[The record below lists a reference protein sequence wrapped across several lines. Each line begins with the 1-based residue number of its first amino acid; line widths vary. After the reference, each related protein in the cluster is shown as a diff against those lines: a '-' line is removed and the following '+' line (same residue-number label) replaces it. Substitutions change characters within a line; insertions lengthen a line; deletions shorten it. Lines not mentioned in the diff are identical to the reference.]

1 MLALIFNPFFLVFI
15 SLSFLVKTKDIGIAF
30 FWRFYYSKPLIYDMN
45 RFFQWFD
52 LVRVHLVCWLV
63 YISYEVILTGTI
75 RGYYSHGYYYLFFYA
90 LNIGLFYFHSLVVM
104 KLGLSSGVNG
114 LWKLPIL
121 LVVEVGLYFLISVLL
136 SYTLQFLAVKK
147 SVLLIDFRFGIS
159 LLWRGL
165 LFILFSTGYYFLVST
180 FARRKQVMERT
191 LEIERLNSELLRAER
206 DFLRSQINP
215 HLLFN
220 TLNFVKY
227 AAKKEPDLADQA
239 IVRLAELMSFAI
251 TETNDGLIE
260 LAKEVNQARNL
271 IHLNQ
276 LRFGGGLKVELLV
289 QHDLPQLKL
298 IPIVLLTLVENLF
311 KYGNLSEPGFPALIK
326 VGYVAGQLEIETINL
341 VRDGLSFNASSTGTG
356 LINLKARLQI
366 AYPSRFMLT
375 YGLDRE
381 LFKVSLCI
389 EMDRDLISG

>member
-1 MLALIFNPFFLVFI
+1 M
-15 SLSFLVKTKDIGIAF
+15 KTKDIGIAF
-30 FWRFYYSKPLIYDMN
+30 FGRFYYSKPLIYDMN
-45 RFFQWFD
+45 RFFQWFWQ
-52 LVRVHLVCWLV
+52 VRIHLICWLV

-90 LNIGLFYFHSLVVM
+90 LNIGLFYFHCLVVM

-121 LVVEVGLYFLISVLL
+121 LFGEIVLYCLISVLL
-136 SYTLQFLAVKK
+136 SYLLQVLAATKGELVF
-147 SVLLIDFRFGIS
+147 DFRYFIS

-165 LFILFSTGYYFLVST
+165 LFMLFATGYYFLVST
-180 FARRKQVMERT
+180 LARRKQVMERA

-227 AAKKEPDLADQA
+227 AAKKDPDLADQA
-239 IVRLAELMSFAI
+239 IIRLAELMSFAI
-251 TETNDGLIE
+251 SETEDGLVE
-260 LAKEVNQARNL
+260 LEREVKQVRNL

-276 LRFGGGLKVELLV
+276 LRFGGGLQVEFLV
-289 QHDLPQLKL
+289 QQDLPQLKL

-311 KYGNLSEPGFPALIK
+311 KYGNLNEPGIPARINVNYADGALNF
-326 VGYVAGQLEIETINL
+326 ETINL
-341 VRDGLSFNASSTGTG
+341 VSSGLMSNTKGSGTG

-366 AYPSRFMLT
+366 AYPGRFDLV
-375 YGLDRE
+375 YGLDGE
-381 LFKVSLCI
+381 LFKVCLWV
-389 EMDRDLISG
+389 EMDGI